1 MQTDNSPKAMREFG
15 LVTGALVI
23 ALFGGFIPWLW
34 QLNWQTWLSVAGA
47 FGGLLILWALIHP
60 QSLKYIYQP
69 WMTFALLLGAINT
82 RIILFVLFFLLFMPM
97 GLIMRLFGNDPMQRK
112 LDKTITTYRQRREAP
127 SKDHMETPY

>member
-47 FGGLLILWALIHP
+47 IGSLLILWALIHP
-60 QSLKYIYQP
+60 QSLKYVYQP
-69 WMTFALLLGAINT
+69 WMKFALLLGAINT

-112 LDKTITTYRQRREAP
+112 LNKTITTYRQLREAP